1 MKTFSQFVTWMLT
14 QQAWDEF
21 LKERKHSSTSV
32 LKLYNSD
39 PENVI
44 VFAFSWAC
52 TAKGYGYWGELS
64 IKWKAFYR
72 QENIK
77 KYKFVYVNKKIASVE
92 LPKNPTTIVV
102 EFVKSSLKEKHPSIT
117 DFEWEGNIL
126 HGSKKEMK
134 LKEIKEI

>member
-44 VFAFSWAC
+44 AFAFSWAC
-52 TAKGYGYWGELS
+52 TAKGYDYWSKLS
-64 IKWKAFYR
+64 RKWRTFYR

-102 EFVKSSLKEKHPSIT
+102 EFVKTFLKEKHPSIT

>member
-44 VFAFSWAC
+44 AFAFSWVC
-52 TAKGYGYWGELS
+52 TAKGYDYWSKLS
-64 IKWKAFYR
+64 RKWRAFYR

-117 DFEWEGNIL
+117 DFEWKWNWFYMVQ
-126 HGSKKEMK
+126 KRN
-134 LKEIKEI
+134 EIERN

>member
-1 MKTFSQFVTWMLT
+1 MKTFSQFVTWMRA

-44 VFAFSWAC
+44 AFAFSWVC
-52 TAKGYGYWGELS
+52 TAKGYDYWSKLS
-64 IKWKAFYR
+64 RKWRAFYR

-92 LPKNPTTIVV
+92 LPKNPTTNVI
-102 EFVKSSLKEKHPSIT
+102 EFVKTFLKEKYPTIT
-117 DFEWEGNIL
+117 GFKWEGCIL
-126 HGSKKEMK
+126 YGYEKEMK
-134 LKEIKEI
+134 LIEI

>member
-92 LPKNPTTIVV
+92 LPKNPTTNVI
-102 EFVKSSLKEKHPSIT
+102 EFVKTFLKEKYPTIT
-117 DFEWEGNIL
+117 GFEWEGCTL
-126 HGSKKEMK
+126 YGCEKEMK
-134 LKEIKEI
+134 LIEI

>member
-1 MKTFSQFVTWMLT
+1 MKTFSQFVTWMRT

-44 VFAFSWAC
+44 AFAFSWAC
-52 TAKGYGYWGELS
+52 TAKGYDYWSKLS
-64 IKWKAFYR
+64 RKWRAFYR

-102 EFVKSSLKEKHPSIT
+102 EFVKTFLKEKYPTIT
-117 DFEWEGNIL
+117 GFEWEGNIL

>member
-1 MKTFSQFVTWMLT
+1 MKTFSQFVTWMRT

-32 LKLYNSD
+32 LKLYNSN

-44 VFAFSWAC
+44 AFAFSWAC
-52 TAKGYGYWGELS
+52 TAKGYDYWSKLS
-64 IKWKAFYR
+64 RKWRTFYR

-102 EFVKSSLKEKHPSIT
+102 EFVKTFLKEKYPTIT
-117 DFEWEGNIL
+117 GFEWEGNIL

>member
-44 VFAFSWAC
+44 AFAFSWAC
-52 TAKGYGYWGELS
+52 TAKGYDYWSKLS
-64 IKWKAFYR
+64 RKWRAFYR

-102 EFVKSSLKEKHPSIT
+102 EFVKTFLKEKYPTIT
-117 DFEWEGNIL
+117 DFELEGCIL
-126 HGSKKEMK
+126 YGYEKRN
-134 LKEIKEI
+134 EIN

>member
-1 MKTFSQFVTWMLT
+1 MKTFSQFVTWMRA

-44 VFAFSWAC
+44 AFAFSWVC
-52 TAKGYGYWGELS
+52 TAKGYDYWSKLS
-64 IKWKAFYR
+64 RKWRAFYR

-77 KYKFVYVNKKIASVE
+77 KYKFVYTNKSIASVE
-92 LPKNPTTIVV
+92 LPKNPTTNVI
-102 EFVKSSLKEKHPSIT
+102 EFVKTFLKEKYPTIT
-117 DFEWEGNIL
+117 GFKWEGCIL
-126 HGSKKEMK
+126 YGYEKEMK
-134 LKEIKEI
+134 LIEI

>member
-1 MKTFSQFVTWMLT
+1 MKQTFNQFVTWMLT

-21 LKERKHSSTSV
+21 LKERRHKFTPV

-44 VFAFSWAC
+44 AFAFTWAC
-52 TAKGYGYWGELS
+52 TAKGYDYWSELS

-77 KYKFVYVNKKIASVE
+77 KYKFVYVNKRIASVE
-92 LPKNPTTIVV
+92 LPKYSTPTIGR
-102 EFVKSSLKEKHPSIT
+102 FVKSSLKEKHPSVT
-117 DFEWEGNIL
+117 DFEWEGCTL
-126 HGSKKEMK
+126 YGCEKEMK
-134 LKEIKEI
+134 LIEI

>member
-44 VFAFSWAC
+44 AFAFSWVC
-52 TAKGYGYWGELS
+52 TAKGYDYWSKLS
-64 IKWKAFYR
+64 RKWRAFYR

-92 LPKNPTTIVV
+92 LPKNPTTNVI
-102 EFVKSSLKEKHPSIT
+102 EFVKTFLKEKYPTIT
-117 DFEWEGNIL
+117 GFEWEGCTL
-126 HGSKKEMK
+126 YGCEKEMK
-134 LKEIKEI
+134 LIEI

>member
-44 VFAFSWAC
+44 AFAFSWAC
-52 TAKGYGYWGELS
+52 TAKGYDYWSKLS
-64 IKWKAFYR
+64 RKWRTFYR

-92 LPKNPTTIVV
+92 LPKNPTTIVG
-102 EFVKSSLKEKHPSIT
+102 EFVKTFLKEKYPTIT